1 MKTLKK
7 IAISAIVGFPLVFHA
22 QSAPTVKELID
33 AAMTKDAAIEQQN
46 LESKS
51 NLLDQQKLKD
61 IFLPTVE
68 ISGKGGY
75 LNATAR
81 FISPEIA
88 IPAIKPIFPG
98 AVFPEGTFNNN
109 FTLSGFDAAAKVEAK
124 ALLYSGGKVKY
135 LKQALTEKNNATQAL
150 QVKNQDEVITQISKA
165 YDQFAL
171 VIESKKVLDESK
183 KRLDAN
189 KKTAEKALGYGLITP
204 YDYKKIELAQATLNS
219 KMVEYEGKKELLITQ
234 LHLLTGIDKERIA
247 LINPKLEKIEYL
259 VTDESIDNRAELKAL
274 DFGIKAIDA
283 KIKAEKTWWIPKVQ
297 ASTSLSYMGFYNTN
311 LSSSKEL
318 MPGTGAKLDYDLTNL
333 NLLPIFQAGIG
344 FKWDVFDGN
353 EGKHEVEKAKIE
365 REILE
370 SKKSDAERKLQLNLA
385 NNQTN
390 YNIADSQIEMK
401 AKARQ
406 IARNALTQAEKEFRY
421 GLIKATQLIEAE
433 NDLEVA
439 ELDYQTAVFN
449 QRRAA
454 IELMKSTQ
462 NLSIE
467 KL

>member
-1 MKTLKK
+1 MV
-7 IAISAIVGFPLVFHA
+7 IAAIIGFPLAFQA

-61 IFLPTVE
+61 IFLPTFE

-109 FTLSGFDAAAKVEAK
+109 FTLSSFEAAGKAEAKV
-124 ALLYSGGKVKY
+124 LIFSGGKVKY
-135 LKQALTEKNNATQAL
+135 LKQALTDKNNANQAL
-150 QVKNQDEVITQISKA
+150 QAKNQDEVITQISKA

-171 VIESKKVLDESK
+171 VAESKNVLDESK

-204 YDYKKIELAQATLNS
+204 YDYKKIELAQATLDS

-234 LHLLTGIDKERIA
+234 LNVLTGIDRERIA
-247 LINPKLEKIEYL
+247 LINPNLEKIEYL
-259 VTDESIDNRAELKAL
+259 VADKSIENRAEIQAL
-274 DFGIKAIDA
+274 DYGLKAIDA

-318 MPGTGAKLDYDLTNL
+318 MPGTGTKLDYDLTNL

-421 GLIKATQLIEAE
+421 GLIKSTQLIEAE
-433 NDLEVA
+433 NDLENA
-439 ELDYQTAVFN
+439 ELEYQTAVFN

-454 IELMKSTQ
+454 VELMKSTQ